1 MGTWITGHA
10 LLAIIDGSPYISHG
24 FRVTSRKVYAMYIEP
39 ESRDRFLNHQSDSLQ
54 NYPALILNADYRPL
68 SYFPLSLWPWQ
79 DAVKAIFRDSVTV
92 VSEYERIVSSPSHDM
107 KLPSVLAL
115 KEFVPQSEHPAF
127 TRFNVFLR
135 DEWECQYCTQEFK
148 THQLTFDH
156 VIPRCLGGRTSWDN
170 IVAACRK
177 CNTVKGHKLPHE
189 CDMHP
194 RKTPK
199 QPTIFELQRNGKK
212 IPPELPSRKL
222 GGFSLLG

>member
-1 MGTWITGHA
+1 
-10 LLAIIDGSPYISHG
+10 
-24 FRVTSRKVYAMYIEP
+24 MYIEP
-39 ESRDRFLNHQSDSLQ
+39 ESRDRFSNHQSDSLQ

-79 DAVKAIFRDSVTV
+79 DAVKAIFRESVTV

-135 DEWECQYCTQEFK
+135 DESECQYCGQEFK

-156 VIPRCLGGRTSWDN
+156 VIPRCLGGKTSWDN

-177 CNTVKGHKLPHE
+177 CNTVKGHKLPHQ
-189 CDMHP
+189 CGMIP

-199 QPTIFELQRNGKK
+199 QPTIFELQHNGKK
-212 IPPELPSRKL
+212 FPPNFLHESWGDFLYWDSEL
-222 GGFSLLG
+222 GD